1 MTISKYLKEDTFVK
15 AHGGQRYG
23 TFGHGVISSHQPV
36 QNTRRCA
43 AMCTSAETNDQYDSV
58 CWSYQ
63 YNDVTKTCDLFAAW
77 FAGNILEEV
86 RFGLTKA
93 AIASVS
99 VYSGKVAIVTL
110 IDLTISS
117 IDNISLYCRTQSTII
132 FEISHSHNTSTAQAF
147 EPGTM
152 LQKCQQRSFRNIF
165 FIIFGKAV
173 LMMASPKA
181 CRKGSNKTPN

>member
-1 MTISKYLKEDTFVK
+1 MKNTITGESIFTTVYLKITKKSKGICFIVFWLECNHQVTISKYLKEDTFVK

-110 IDLTISS
+110 IDLT
-117 IDNISLYCRTQSTII
+117 N
-132 FEISHSHNTSTAQAF
+132 
-147 EPGTM
+147 
-152 LQKCQQRSFRNIF
+152 
-165 FIIFGKAV
+165 FIYW
-173 LMMASPKA
+173 
-181 CRKGSNKTPN
+181 